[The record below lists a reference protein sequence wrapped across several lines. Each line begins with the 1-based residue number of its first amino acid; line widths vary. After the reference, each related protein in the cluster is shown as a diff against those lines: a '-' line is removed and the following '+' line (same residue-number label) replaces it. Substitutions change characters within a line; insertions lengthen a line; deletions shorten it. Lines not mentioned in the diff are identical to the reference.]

1 MKSKSDPNVYVKTD
15 KNEHAALISL
25 YVDDLIIIG
34 DASTLIEEIK
44 QQLSQ
49 VFEMKDL
56 GDLHYYLGLEV

>member
-1 MKSKSDPNVYVKTD
+1 MKSKGDPNIYVKID
-15 KNEHAALISL
+15 KNGHVALLSL

-44 QQLSQ
+44 QQFSH

-56 GDLHYYLGLEV
+56 GYLHYC